1 MAEKKTAKVQTNTPA
16 KKTMTKK
23 ARQTTKTKG
32 GKPQKR
38 LNRRTALIT
47 GASAGIGLD
56 YATLLAEQG
65 FDLVITARRKDR
77 LQSLADRL
85 ETSYGVNIHIFP
97 EDLSDPRAPKRL
109 VEKITKEGLSIDFL
123 VNNAGYTVP
132 GNFDMAKW
140 QSHADMLQTMLTA
153 PTELCHLIGIGMAER
168 GYGRIIN
175 MASVAGLLPGSPGGT
190 LYGPV
195 KSYLVKFSQ
204 ALSAEYHDR
213 GIHVQAL
220 CPGFVLSEFHDIAG
234 NREQMNRLPKF
245 MWLTG
250 PDVCRKSYESVMEN
264 KGPIIVNGLFY
275 KILATIVKILPS
287 NLSTKLLSLHNRNAT
302 PLSRDIRDTASQ
314 SASQSAET
322 RQ

>member
-1 MAEKKTAKVQTNTPA
+1 MAEKKTAKAQTKTPA
-16 KKTMTKK
+16 KKTVTKK
-23 ARQTTKTKG
+23 ARQTAKTKV
-32 GKPQKR
+32 GKPKKR

-47 GASAGIGLD
+47 GASAGIGHD

-97 EDLSDPRAPKRL
+97 EDLSDPRAPTRL
-109 VEKITKEGLSIDFL
+109 VEKITKEGLNIDFL

-190 LYGPV
+190 LYGPI
-195 KSYLVKFSQ
+195 KSYLIKFSQ
-204 ALSAEYHDR
+204 SLSA
-213 GIHVQAL
+213 
-220 CPGFVLSEFHDIAG
+220 
-234 NREQMNRLPKF
+234 
-245 MWLTG
+245 
-250 PDVCRKSYESVMEN
+250 
-264 KGPIIVNGLFY
+264 
-275 KILATIVKILPS
+275 
-287 NLSTKLLSLHNRNAT
+287 
-302 PLSRDIRDTASQ
+302 
-314 SASQSAET
+314 
-322 RQ
+322 

>member
-97 EDLSDPRAPKRL
+97 EDLSDPRAPTRL
-109 VEKITKEGLSIDFL
+109 VEKITKEGLTIDFL

-140 QSHADMLQTMLTA
+140 QSHADMLQTMLTR
-153 PTELCHLIGIGMAER
+153 TDRTLSLNRYRH
-168 GYGRIIN
+168 
-175 MASVAGLLPGSPGGT
+175 GGT
-190 LYGPV
+190 RLWAYYQYGV
-195 KSYLVKFSQ
+195 RCGSFAWFTWRH
-204 ALSAEYHDR
+204 ALWS
-213 GIHVQAL
+213 GKK
-220 CPGFVLSEFHDIAG
+220 LSG
-234 NREQMNRLPKF
+234 
-245 MWLTG
+245 
-250 PDVCRKSYESVMEN
+250 
-264 KGPIIVNGLFY
+264 
-275 KILATIVKILPS
+275 
-287 NLSTKLLSLHNRNAT
+287 
-302 PLSRDIRDTASQ
+302 
-314 SASQSAET
+314 
-322 RQ
+322 

>member
-1 MAEKKTAKVQTNTPA
+1 MTDKKLA
-16 KKTMTKK
+16 KKPVKK
-23 ARQTTKTKG
+23 LAKKPAQKNVNKG
-32 GKPQKR
+32 
-38 LNRRTALIT
+38 LNRRTALVT
-47 GASAGIGLD
+47 GASAGIGHD
-56 YATLLAEQG
+56 YATLLAQQG

-77 LQSLADRL
+77 LQSLAGRL
-85 ETSYGVNIHIFP
+85 EASYGVNVHIIP
-97 EDLSDPRAPKRL
+97 EDLSDPRAPTRL
-109 VEKITKEGLSIDFL
+109 VEKMNKEGLSIDFL

-132 GNFDMAKW
+132 GYFDMVKW
-140 QSHADMLQTMLTA
+140 QSHAAMLQTMLIA

-175 MASVAGLLPGSPGGT
+175 VASVAGLLPGSPGGT

-195 KSYLVKFSQ
+195 KSYLIKFSQ
-204 ALSAEYHDR
+204 ALSAEYHDK

-275 KILATIVKILPS
+275 KILNLFVKIMPS
-287 NLSTKLLSLHNRNAT
+287 NLATKLLSLHNRNVP
-302 PLSRDIRDTASQ
+302 PLPNDLRERAS
-314 SASQSAET
+314 SDKA
-322 RQ
+322 R

>member
-1 MAEKKTAKVQTNTPA
+1 MTDKKLA
-16 KKTMTKK
+16 KKPVKK
-23 ARQTTKTKG
+23 LAKKPAQKNVNKG
-32 GKPQKR
+32 
-38 LNRRTALIT
+38 LNRRTALVT
-47 GASAGIGLD
+47 GASAGIGHD
-56 YATLLAEQG
+56 YATLLAQQG

-77 LQSLADRL
+77 LQSLASRL
-85 ETSYGVNIHIFP
+85 EASYGVNVHIIP
-97 EDLSDPRAPKRL
+97 EDLSDPRAPTRL
-109 VEKITKEGLSIDFL
+109 VEKMNKEGLSIDFL

-132 GNFDMAKW
+132 GNFDMIKW
-140 QSHADMLQTMLTA
+140 QSHAAMLQTMLIA
-153 PTELCHLIGIGMAER
+153 PTELCHLIGIAMAER

-175 MASVAGLLPGSPGGT
+175 VASVAGLLPGSLDGT

-195 KSYLVKFSQ
+195 KSYLIKFSQ
-204 ALSAEYHDR
+204 ALSAEYHDK

-275 KILATIVKILPS
+275 KILNLFVKIMPS
-287 NLSTKLLSLHNRNAT
+287 NLATKLLSLHNRNAT
-302 PLSRDIRDTASQ
+302 PLPNDLRERAS
-314 SASQSAET
+314 SDKA
-322 RQ
+322 R